1 MPTAGDTPLEDRSF
15 EQHASLFGRN
25 LGGENRDNLAERIL
39 VESAVLKTEPTASRE
54 NEVLA
59 DTFRHNAIYSGCGE
73 QSVQP
78 TDHENALVSQSDGK
92 VARRVWK

>member
-15 EQHASLFGRN
+15 KQHTSLFGRN
-25 LGGENRDNLAERIL
+25 PGGENRDDLAKRIF
-39 VESAVLKTEPTASRE
+39 VESAVPKTKPTAFRE
-54 NEVLA
+54 NELLA

>member
-15 EQHASLFGRN
+15 EQHTSLFGRN
-25 LGGENRDNLAERIL
+25 LGGENRDDLAERIF
-39 VESAVLKTEPTASRE
+39 VESTVLETKPTASRK

-59 DTFRHNAIYSGCGE
+59 DTFRHNAMYNGCGE

-92 VARRVWK
+92 VAQQVWK